1 MKQLLLKQFE
11 NVDRMKIFEID
22 IAEALPINLEI
33 ENEYYL
39 FQLNADI
46 NGVSAGSITNTGF
59 YQLDNLFVE
68 WDEYYSLDEHLEF
81 LYDKCY
87 EWAIKNFEEETKC

>member
-1 MKQLLLKQFE
+1 MKQLLIRQFE
-11 NVDRMKIFEID
+11 IMDKMKIFEID
-22 IAEALPINLEI
+22 IAEALGLS

-39 FQLNADI
+39 FHLNADKKGI
-46 NGVSAGSITNTGF
+46 SAGSITNAGF

-87 EWAIKNFEEETKC
+87 EWAIKNFEEGK